1 MLPGYGAPMPMGS
14 MPMGL
19 PPMGVGLPPLGQF
32 GGRPMVG
39 GGLLQPMGMP
49 PSVSFNYGAPFQQPV
64 MAQPYGAQPY
74 GAPVVRQV
82 VQSHRP
88 PVVQQAPAPEPEQSA
103 PITVNLAGRTG
114 VNDVVNGSYTSCGE
128 YGGRYYFSMATN
140 EGPIY
145 LYYDQ
150 ASDNW
155 CIGEE
160 LGSQSYYAVCGPSE
174 GQDMAQQ
181 WRIWT
186 GEAWETDDHLKAD
199 IIGA

>member
-1 MLPGYGAPMPMGS
+1 MGLPPLGAFGARPPMPPMG
-14 MPMGL
+14 MPQPQPMGL
-19 PPMGVGLPPLGQF
+19 PPA
-32 GGRPMVG
+32 
-39 GGLLQPMGMP
+39 
-49 PSVSFNYGAPFQQPV
+49 VSFNYGAPVQPQPV
-64 MAQPYGAQPY
+64 MGQPYAAQPY
-74 GAPVVRQV
+74 GAPVRV

-88 PVVQQAPAPEPEQSA
+88 PVIQQAAPAPVEEAA
-103 PITVNLAGRTG
+103 PITVTLSGRTG
-114 VNDVVNGSYTSCGE
+114 VNDVVNGTYTSCGE

>member
-1 MLPGYGAPMPMGS
+1 MGMPQPMGQ
-14 MPMGL
+14 PMGL
-19 PPMGVGLPPLGQF
+19 PP
-32 GGRPMVG
+32 
-39 GGLLQPMGMP
+39 
-49 PSVSFNYGAPFQQPV
+49 SASFSYGAPVHQPV
-64 MAQPYGAQPY
+64 MMAQPYGAQPY
-74 GAPVVRQV
+74 GAPVMRQV

-88 PVVQQAPAPEPEQSA
+88 PVVQQAAPAPVETEQSA
-103 PITVNLAGRTG
+103 PITVTLGGRTG
-114 VNDVVNGSYTSCGE
+114 VNDVVNGTYTSCGE
-128 YGGRYYFSMATN
+128 YGGRYYFKMPTN

-150 ASDNW
+150 QSDNW

>member
-1 MLPGYGAPMPMGS
+1 MPGLPPMGMGGFGAPPPLGGFGARPPMAPMG
-14 MPMGL
+14 MPQPMGL
-19 PPMGVGLPPLGQF
+19 PPSM
-32 GGRPMVG
+32 
-39 GGLLQPMGMP
+39 
-49 PSVSFNYGAPFQQPV
+49 SFNYGAPVQQPV
-64 MAQPYGAQPY
+64 MPPMPYGAQPY
-74 GAPVVRQV
+74 GAPVRV

-88 PVVQQAPAPEPEQSA
+88 PVVQQAAPAPLPEQSA
-103 PITVNLAGRTG
+103 PMPEVTLSGRTG
-114 VNDVVNGSYTSCGE
+114 VNDVVNGTYVSCGE

-174 GQDMAQQ
+174 GQDMVQQ

-186 GEAWETDDHLKAD
+186 GEAWEADDNLKAE
-199 IIGA
+199 IINA

>member
-1 MLPGYGAPMPMGS
+1 VSFSYGAPAMH
-14 MPMGL
+14 
-19 PPMGVGLPPLGQF
+19 
-32 GGRPMVG
+32 
-39 GGLLQPMGMP
+39 
-49 PSVSFNYGAPFQQPV
+49 QPV
-64 MAQPYGAQPY
+64 MAQPYGAQPAY
-74 GAPVVRQV
+74 GGPVRV

-88 PVVQQAPAPEPEQSA
+88 PVIQQAAPAPVVEEQSA
-103 PITVNLAGRTG
+103 PITVNLSGRTG
-114 VNDVVNGSYTSCGE
+114 VNDVVNGTYTSCGE

-186 GEAWETDDHLKAD
+186 GEAWESDDNLKAD

>member
-1 MLPGYGAPMPMGS
+1 MGGMPGLPPMGMGHFGAAPPLGQFARPPMAQMS
-14 MPMGL
+14 MPQPMGL
-19 PPMGVGLPPLGQF
+19 PPA
-32 GGRPMVG
+32 
-39 GGLLQPMGMP
+39 
-49 PSVSFNYGAPFQQPV
+49 VSFNYGAPVQPQPV
-64 MAQPYGAQPY
+64 MGQPYAAQPY
-74 GAPVVRQV
+74 GAPVMRQV

-88 PVVQQAPAPEPEQSA
+88 PVIQQAAPAPVEESA
-103 PITVNLAGRTG
+103 PITVILSGRTG
-114 VNDVVNGSYTSCGE
+114 VNDVVNGTYTSCGE

-186 GEAWETDDHLKAD
+186 GEAWETDDTLRAD

>member
-1 MLPGYGAPMPMGS
+1 MPMG
-14 MPMGL
+14 MPGMGMPPMGMGAGLPPLGFGARPPMAPMGMPQPMGL
-19 PPMGVGLPPLGQF
+19 PPSM
-32 GGRPMVG
+32 
-39 GGLLQPMGMP
+39 
-49 PSVSFNYGAPFQQPV
+49 SFSYGAPVQHQPV
-64 MAQPYGAQPY
+64 VGQPYGAQPY
-74 GAPVVRQV
+74 GGAPVMMRQV

-88 PVVQQAPAPEPEQSA
+88 QVVQQAAPAPAEVEQSA
-103 PITVNLAGRTG
+103 PITVILSGRTG

-174 GQDMAQQ
+174 GQDMVQQ

-186 GEAWETDDHLKAD
+186 GEAWEADDTLKAE